1 MPKVNKK
8 RISRVLLHFP
18 QDNTAF
24 KMHPE
29 GVFCEICGI
38 VLTTT
43 TKFSLE
49 THANTAKHRNNSQRS
64 LVQTQ
69 INPDSNIIPKSVIDF
84 EEDLI
89 KTFLAADIPL
99 HKLGNAHLQNL
110 FETYAGKKL
119 PSVYKARTNYVPK
132 LYTESIAKLSQKLN
146 GKKLWVRKMSN
157 ILFWWL
163 RVTVAK
169 LQFILSSY
177 EFLIYSYS
185 YQLTKQ
191 KIRMAGTLP
200 RLLYVI
206 SKRSVPIHI

>member
-1 MPKVNKK
+1 MPKVNKN
-8 RISRVLLHFP
+8 RISRVLHYFP
-18 QDNTAF
+18 GDKAAF

-29 GVFCEICGI
+29 GVFCQICGI

-69 INPDSNIIPKSVIDF
+69 ISPDSNIIPKSVIDF

-146 GKKLWVRKMSN
+146 GKKLWVTKINCN
-157 ILFWWL
+157 IYFGG
-163 RVTVAK
+163 
-169 LQFILSSY
+169 S
-177 EFLIYSYS
+177 E
-185 YQLTKQ
+185 
-191 KIRMAGTLP
+191 
-200 RLLYVI
+200 
-206 SKRSVPIHI
+206 